1 MDDSLRGIAAD
12 IATYG
17 WDRGRADPKRR
28 IRLER
33 RGKVLIIGG
42 GIGGLTL
49 GVALSRAGIECEI
62 FERDQELRTVGSG
75 LLLQSAPMRAFQAL
89 GLDQEVLLAGR
100 ELEAATV
107 RSADGRTLQ
116 HTDWTFLRA
125 EFGQPTVAMH
135 RAALHEVLLAALGG
149 IPLHFGKRLVQYR
162 SEGDGG
168 VVAQF
173 DDGSLER
180 GAVLVGADG
189 LRSAVRRQLLN
200 DGPPRYAGY
209 STYRGTL
216 PAGREATIKGAL
228 QWLGRGRRFGLVP
241 IGRGEAYW
249 FAGLSAPEGE
259 SPGDPKHFLAEMFR
273 DFASP
278 VPETISATPEDR
290 ILRTDIHDREPVA
303 RWSGELVTLLGDAAH
318 PTTPNLGQGAG
329 LAIEDA
335 VVLARHLAG
344 ESNVALALKRYE
356 SDRTTHTSRVVKASR
371 KVGQVGQLDGAI
383 STRMRNLA
391 LRMTPVAVLKRQLRD
406 IAQSGIASLP
416 AFLREAD

>member
-1 MDDSLRGIAAD
+1 MQ
-12 IATYG
+12 
-17 WDRGRADPKRR
+17 
-28 IRLER
+28 R

-49 GVALSRAGIECEI
+49 GVALSRAGIACEI
-62 FERDQELRTVGSG
+62 FERDQELRTVGAG
-75 LLLQSAPMRAFQAL
+75 LLLQSAPMRALEVL

-100 ELEAATV
+100 ELESATL

-116 HTDWTFLRA
+116 HSDWTFLRA
-125 EFGQPTVAMH
+125 EFVQPTVAMH
-135 RAALHEVLLAALGG
+135 RAVLHEVLLAALGEV
-149 IPLHFGKRLVQYR
+149 PLHCGKRFVQYR
-162 SEGDGG
+162 AEGDAG

-173 DDGSLER
+173 EDGSLER

-200 DGPPRYAGY
+200 DGSPRYAGY

-216 PAGREATIKGAL
+216 PAGREAAIKGAL
-228 QWLGRGRRFGLVP
+228 QWLGRGRRFGMVP

-249 FAGLSAPEGE
+249 FAGFRAPEGE
-259 SPGDPKHFLAEMFR
+259 SPGDAKRFLAEIFR
-273 DFASP
+273 DFAAP

-290 ILRTDIHDREPVA
+290 ILRTDIHDRDAVPT
-303 RWSGELVTLLGDAAH
+303 WSDAVVTLLGDAAH

-335 VVLARHLAG
+335 VVLARHLAA
-344 ESNVALALKRYE
+344 ESNIALAFKRYE
-356 SDRTTHTSRVVKASR
+356 SDRMAHTSRVVKASR

-383 STRMRNLA
+383 STRVRNLA
-391 LRMTPVAVLKRQLRD
+391 LRMTPIAVLRRQLRAM
-406 IAQSGIASLP
+406 AQSGIASQ
-416 AFLREAD
+416 AAVSREAD